1 MVTVS
6 DFLKNLRGVDINS
19 LTDTIIKEEQ
29 VKIIDL
35 NRRDQILNKGIDS
48 EGKGLGGYAMS
59 TQGYYNDD
67 VESGYVTDFTGAN
80 KKYNKTYNLFWT
92 GESYKGFKA
101 WREGLML
108 YVSTNARGIEL
119 FKMNGGSDIFGFT
132 TENDKKINWEI
143 IAPKLNEKIRK
154 ILL

>member
-35 NRRDQILNKGIDS
+35 NREDQIFRKGIDAD
-48 EGKGLGGYAMS
+48 GKSLPQYKKA
-59 TQGYYNDD
+59 TQSFYNRNPPSDKKGQD
-67 VESGYVTDFTGAN
+67 KSGTF
-80 KKYNKTYNLFWT
+80 NLFWT

-108 YVSTNARGIEL
+108 YVSTNARGVEL